1 MDLSATYSWIPGLAG
16 DPNPTSNQNNKLN
29 NPDTEPNT
37 KPINPINY
45 NPDTKPINPTNNQPN
60 PTHTKPEQRSLDTIN
75 QETNK
80 NTQKQLKT
88 ELTHPS
94 NSNAT
99 SNIKEKTNDN
109 EPTNPVDL
117 SLFWGF
123 NAINHVITDDKIKSK
138 EVELVDQVVIAVASD
153 SNIIP
158 DEEFHNVTLTEDV
171 VKIIKPFEK
180 VEPKPLFDRILSTFL
195 PESAAVILVYIFI
208 ITLSLF
214 IFTII
219 TIHYYHYYC
228 SLLLLLLSKH

>member
-16 DPNPTSNQNNKLN
+16 DPNQNNKLN
-29 NPDTEPNT
+29 NPDTEPFNL
-37 KPINPINY
+37 N

-75 QETNK
+75 HETNK
-80 NTQKQLKT
+80 NTQKQLNT

-99 SNIKEKTNDN
+99 KSNIKKETNDN
-109 EPTNPVDL
+109 KPTNPVDF

-123 NAINHVITDDKIKSK
+123 DAIDNVIRDDKIKSK
-138 EVELVDQVVIAVASD
+138 EVELVDQAVIAVASG

-171 VKIIKPFEK
+171 VKIIKPCEK
-180 VEPKPLFDRILSTFL
+180 KEPKPLFDRILSTIL
-195 PESAAVILVYIFI
+195 PESAAVILVYLII

-214 IFTII
+214 IITII
-219 TIHYYHYYC
+219 IIHYYYYYY